1 MQSLSAPTSEAEIER
16 NELKVDEEKE
26 ESEKEE
32 SEKEDGEVKQPPF
45 LFRNANGLLNMTRQ
59 HNVSRN
65 PLLALSSSRR
75 S

>member
-1 MQSLSAPTSEAEIER
+1 MESLPLPASENGLER
-16 NELKVDEEKE
+16 SETKLEEKE
-26 ESEKEE
+26 ESEKEQE
-32 SEKEDGEVKQPPF
+32 MDEGEVKQPPF